1 MKHVLLT
8 FSRIRKI
15 VQGAFR
21 MEKFFQE
28 FDLLLQSTNYFMNQ
42 ITRKYLEEKKLS
54 LPRYWVL
61 LNVNACR
68 GMTMGELQNK
78 MFLAP
83 SSVTSLVDSLV
94 EGKLLQRGDH
104 PEDRRVVRL
113 FITDEG
119 KRVLDEV
126 QAFRFQNL
134 KEAFRDI
141 NPDVFPVLVNA
152 MEILSGFLRT
162 KQSTAND
169 D

>member
-1 MKHVLLT
+1 
-8 FSRIRKI
+8 
-15 VQGAFR
+15 
-21 MEKFFQE
+21 MEKIFQE

-42 ITRKYLEEKKLS
+42 FTRKHLEEKKLS

-68 GMTMGELQNK
+68 GITMGELQNK

-94 EGKLLQRGDH
+94 ENKLLRRGDH

-119 KRVLDEV
+119 KRVIDEV
-126 QAFRFQNL
+126 QSFRFQIL
-134 KEAFRDI
+134 KEAFEEI
-141 NPDVFPVLVNA
+141 NPDVFPVLMKA
-152 MEILSGFLRT
+152 MESLTRFLKA
-162 KQSTAND
+162 KQ
-169 D
+169 